1 MTDIMPKI
9 VETVETV
16 VELEDLIKQVDY
28 IAMAGQIPT
37 EFALEFITFIKLV
50 NGEGG
55 EEHKSPIIH
64 LDMLDQVVDFDENL
78 FVSFRGSAK
87 TTALHE
93 YMFLYL
99 ATYGSIPKFG
109 KVNVAIYVSDTI
121 DNGVKSMRQNL
132 EFRYNKSEFLQ
143 KYIPWVKFTDV
154 RWEFKN
160 LDGKSFCVRGF
171 GASTGVRGFKEYGE
185 RPTWCGFD
193 DLMSDKNAESATITK
208 DIRNIVYKAAR
219 QALHPSKRKILWT
232 GTPFNK
238 KDPLYS
244 AASSKSWNTRVYPIC
259 ERFPCTEDEFVGAW
273 EDRFPFEFVKNEY
286 EKLKESGE
294 IQAFN
299 QELMLKII
307 SEDDRLVQDNDIVW
321 FNRDDVLTKKSQFNF
336 YITTDFATSEKESA
350 DFSVISVWAY
360 NNNGDWMYVDGT
372 VKRQL
377 MDANMDDLFRYVTQY
392 KPLSV
397 GIEIFGQQAGFVS
410 WIKSEMPSRNIY
422 FNLAK
427 DLGSTKEGL
436 RPTTNKMTRFLSI
449 LPLFKAK
456 KIWLPK
462 EMKDSVQ
469 IVEMLDELRNAAMAG
484 FRSRHDDVIDTISML
499 GLMEAYKPSMPD
511 TMKFNKKS
519 QIWEDFDDENEVVTN
534 PYIF

>member
-1 MTDIMPKI
+1 MNDMMPQI
-9 VETVETV
+9 ETVETIK
-16 VELEDLIKQVDY
+16 ELEDLIKEVDY
-28 IAMAGQIPT
+28 LAMSKQIPS

-64 LDMLDQVVDFDENL
+64 LDMLDQVVEFDENL

-93 YMFLYL
+93 YMFLYI
-99 ATYGSIPKFG
+99 ATYGGIPKFG
-109 KVNVAIYVSDTI
+109 DVNVAIYVSDTI

-143 KYIPWVKFTDV
+143 KYIPYTRFTDV
-154 RWEFKN
+154 RWEFGN
-160 LDGKSFCVRGF
+160 LDGKKFCVRGF

-208 DIRNIVYKAAR
+208 DIRAIVYKAAR
-219 QALHPSKRKILWT
+219 QALHPTKRKILWT

-259 ERFPCTEDEFVGAW
+259 EHFPCTREEFVGAW
-273 EDRFPFEFVKNEY
+273 EDRFSYDFVKNEY
-286 EKLKESGE
+286 DKLKESGE
-294 IQAFN
+294 IAAFN

-307 SEDDRLVQDNDIVW
+307 SEDDRLVQDEDIVW
-321 FNRDDVLTKKSQFNF
+321 YSRSDVLAKKSNYNF

-350 DFSVISVWAY
+350 DFSVISVWAH
-360 NNNGDWMYVDGT
+360 NNNGDWLWIDGV

-377 MDANMDDLFRYVTQY
+377 MDKNIDDLFGYVSKY

-397 GIEIFGQQAGFVS
+397 GIEISGQQAGFVS
-410 WIKSEMPSRNIY
+410 WVKSEMISRNIY

-427 DLGSTKEGL
+427 DKGSSKEGL
-436 RPTTNKMTRFLSI
+436 RPTTDKMTRFLGV
-449 LPLFKAK
+449 LPLFKSN
-456 KIWLPK
+456 KIWLPI
-462 EMKDSVQ
+462 EMKESVQ
-469 IVEMLDELRNAAMAG
+469 ITEMLDELRNAAMAG
-484 FRSRHDDVIDTISML
+484 FRSRHDDVVDTISML
-499 GLMEAYKPSMPD
+499 AIMQAFKPSM
-511 TMKFNKKS
+511 TVEMKKNPS
-519 QIWEDFDDENEVVTN
+519 GVWEDDDDENEYVNNSYT
-534 PYIF
+534 F